1 MDLLYK
7 NQKYLNVLLGDI
19 GILFITL
26 FVHRFLENSQLILY
40 IGPVLILVNTLQLW
54 FSKEL
59 KKSLDF
65 IIRYRYPIALFVF
78 LVLVFFRVNGSSIGV
93 FDTIYGKEE
102 NIITEQIGR
111 AHV

>member
-59 KKSLDF
+59 KKVWTLLFD
-65 IIRYRYPIALFVF
+65 IDIR
-78 LVLVFFRVNGSSIGV
+78 
-93 FDTIYGKEE
+93 
-102 NIITEQIGR
+102 
-111 AHV
+111 